1 MNKIN
6 IFIGYIILAFPI
18 FMITGSFLTNLFSVV
33 LSLYTLLNYKSLKN
47 LILSKNKFFL
57 IIFIFFLFI
66 FPYNSINFEN
76 SFLKFLFY
84 FRHVFMFFGIIIY
97 LMNNNLNN
105 KILDKIKKIYLII
118 LSIIIIDVIVEY
130 FTGSNIFGNK
140 ANYTGRISSFTNDE
154 LIIGYIF
161 CFLTLISYGFIVSK
175 IKNIYFIVFVFFAL
189 LISFIIGERSNF
201 IKLFLLLLL
210 FSSFH
215 NWRINKFSLVKLSK
229 IILIIFSLI
238 ILFFVI
244 TKNTLQANKFY
255 KIPINI
261 INGNEINFDIKENFY
276 KSKHAPHYLTAINIF
291 STYPIF
297 GIGINN
303 FKEESKKD
311 KYYDKELAFSEERS
325 SSHPHQLYFELLAEV
340 GLFGFIYFLIIF
352 IWSLQASIKIYF
364 MNNNPELLGHIM
376 LYLFFIF
383 PILPSG
389 SFFGTTYG
397 LPFWF
402 NFAILIY
409 LINKKFFKTNNKKI
423 TFKSIF

>member
-18 FMITGSFLTNLFSVV
+18 FMITGSFLINLFSVV
-33 LSLYTLLNYKSLKN
+33 LSLYALLNYKSLKN

-76 SFLKFLFY
+76 SILKFLFY

-105 KILDKIKKIYLII
+105 EILDKIKKIYLII
-118 LSIIIIDVIVEY
+118 LSIIIIDVIIEY

-175 IKNIYFIVFVFFAL
+175 IKNIYFIIFIFFAL

-201 IKLFLLLLL
+201 IKLFLLLFL

-215 NWRINKFSLVKLSK
+215 KWRINEFSFIKLSK

-238 ILFFVI
+238 LLFFVI
-244 TKNTLQANKFY
+244 TKNTSQANKLY

-276 KSKHAPHYLTAINIF
+276 KLKHAPHYLTAINIF

-311 KYYDKELAFSEERS
+311 KYYDKELTYSKERS

-352 IWSLQASIKIYF
+352 IWSLQASIKLYF
-364 MNNNPELLGHIM
+364 MSNNPELLGHIM
-376 LYLFFIF
+376 LYMFFIF

-409 LINKKFFKTNNKKI
+409 LINKKFLKLIIKK
-423 TFKSIF
+423 

>member
-18 FMITGSFLTNLFSVV
+18 LMITGSLLTNLFSIV
-33 LSLYTLLNYKSLKN
+33 LSLYALLNYKSLKN
-47 LILSKNKFFL
+47 LILSKNKFLL

-76 SFLKFLFY
+76 SIIKFFFY
-84 FRHVFMFFGIIIY
+84 FRQIFMFFGILIY
-97 LMNNNLNN
+97 LINNNFNN
-105 KILDKIKKIYLII
+105 KILDKIKKIYLVI
-118 LSIIIIDVIVEY
+118 LSIIIIDVIIEY

-161 CFLTLISYGFIVSK
+161 CFLILISYGLIDTK
-175 IKNIYFIVFVFFAL
+175 IKKFYFIIFIFFAL

-201 IKLFLLLLL
+201 IKLFLLLLI
-210 FSSFH
+210 FSTFH
-215 NWRINKFSLVKLSK
+215 NWRINEFSFVKLSK
-229 IILIIFSLI
+229 IFLTIFMLIS
-238 ILFFVI
+238 LFFVI
-244 TKNTLQANKFY
+244 TKNTPQANKLY
-255 KIPINI
+255 TIPINI
-261 INGNEINFDIKENFY
+261 LSGNEINFDIKENFY

-291 STYPIF
+291 SSYPIF
-297 GIGINN
+297 GIGIDN
-303 FKEESKKD
+303 FKEESRKD
-311 KYYDKELAFSEERS
+311 KYYDKELTFSEERS

-340 GLFGFIYFLIIF
+340 GLLGFIYFLTIF
-352 IWSLQASIKIYF
+352 IWSLQSSLKLYLK
-364 MNNNPELLGHIM
+364 NNNSELLGHIM
-376 LYLFFIF
+376 LYMFFIF

-402 NFAILIY
+402 NFAILVY
-409 LINKKFFKTNNKKI
+409 LVDKKFLMLAIKK
-423 TFKSIF
+423 SNSD

>member
-18 FMITGSFLTNLFSVV
+18 FMITGSFLINLFSVL
-33 LSLYTLLNYKSLKN
+33 LSLYALLNYKSLKN

-66 FPYNSINFEN
+66 FPYSSINFEN
-76 SFLKFLFY
+76 SILKFLFY

-118 LSIIIIDVIVEY
+118 LSIIIIDVIIEY

-175 IKNIYFIVFVFFAL
+175 IKNIYFIVFIFFAL

-311 KYYDKELAFSEERS
+311 KYYDKELTYSKERS

-364 MNNNPELLGHIM
+364 MSNNPELLGHIM

-409 LINKKFFKTNNKKI
+409 LINKKFLKFIIKK
-423 TFKSIF
+423 

>member
-18 FMITGSFLTNLFSVV
+18 FMITGSFLINLFSVL
-33 LSLYTLLNYKSLKN
+33 LSLYALLNYKSLKN

-76 SFLKFLFY
+76 SILKFLFY

-118 LSIIIIDVIVEY
+118 LSIIIIDVIIEY

-311 KYYDKELAFSEERS
+311 KYYDKELTFSEERS

-352 IWSLQASIKIYF
+352 IWSLQASIKVYF

-409 LINKKFFKTNNKKI
+409 LINKKFLKLVIKK
-423 TFKSIF
+423 

>member
-1 MNKIN
+1 M
-6 IFIGYIILAFPI
+6 
-18 FMITGSFLTNLFSVV
+18 
-33 LSLYTLLNYKSLKN
+33 
-47 LILSKNKFFL
+47 
-57 IIFIFFLFI
+57 
-66 FPYNSINFEN
+66 
-76 SFLKFLFY
+76 
-84 FRHVFMFFGIIIY
+84 
-97 LMNNNLNN
+97 
-105 KILDKIKKIYLII
+105 LII

-210 FSSFH
+210 LFPNSYYVSFTF
-215 NWRINKFSLVKLSK
+215 NSIK

-311 KYYDKELAFSEERS
+311 KYYDKELTFSEERS

-340 GLFGFIYFLIIF
+340 GLLGKTLLLDYF
-352 IWSLQASIKIYF
+352 
-364 MNNNPELLGHIM
+364 
-376 LYLFFIF
+376 YLV
-383 PILPSG
+383 
-389 SFFGTTYG
+389 
-397 LPFWF
+397 
-402 NFAILIY
+402 
-409 LINKKFFKTNNKKI
+409 I
-423 TFKSIF
+423 TG

>member
-1 MNKIN
+1 MNKVN
-6 IFIGYIILAFPI
+6 IFIGYIILAFPV
-18 FMITGSFLTNLFSVV
+18 FMITGSLLTNLFSIV
-33 LSLYTLLNYKSLKN
+33 LSLYALLNYKSLKN

-57 IIFIFFLFI
+57 IIFSFFLFI
-66 FPYNSINFEN
+66 FPYHSINFEN
-76 SFLKFLFY
+76 SILKFLFY
-84 FRHVFMFFGIIIY
+84 FRQVFMFFGIIIY

-105 KILDKIKKIYLII
+105 KILDKIKNIYLII
-118 LSIIIIDVIVEY
+118 LSIIIIDIIIEY

-140 ANYTGRISSFTNDE
+140 ATYTGRISSFTNDE

-161 CFLTLISYGFIVSK
+161 CFLTLFSYGLIVSK
-175 IKNIYFIVFVFFAL
+175 IKNIYFIIFVFFAL

-215 NWRINKFSLVKLSK
+215 NLRIKKFSLVKLSK

-244 TKNTLQANKFY
+244 TKNTSQANKLY
-255 KIPINI
+255 KTPINI
-261 INGNEINFDIKENFY
+261 LNSNEINLDIKENFY
-276 KSKHAPHYLTAINIF
+276 KSKHAAHYLTAINIF
-291 STYPIF
+291 SSNPLF
-297 GIGINN
+297 GIGIDN
-303 FKEESKKD
+303 FKEESRKD
-311 KYYDKELAFSEERS
+311 KYYNKKLTFSEERS

-352 IWSLQASIKIYF
+352 IWSLQASIKSYF
-364 MNNNPELLGHIM
+364 MSNNPELLGHIM
-376 LYLFFIF
+376 LYIFFIF

-409 LINKKFFKTNNKKI
+409 LINKEFLKLIIKK
-423 TFKSIF
+423 

>member
-6 IFIGYIILAFPI
+6 TFIGYIILAFPI
-18 FMITGSFLTNLFSVV
+18 FMITGSLLTNLFSIV
-33 LSLYTLLNYKSLKN
+33 LSLYALLNYKSLKN
-47 LILSKNKFFL
+47 LILSKNKFLL
-57 IIFIFFLFI
+57 IIFSFFLFI
-66 FPYNSINFEN
+66 FPYDSINFEN
-76 SFLKFLFY
+76 SILKFFFY
-84 FRHVFMFFGIIIY
+84 FRQVFMFFGILIY
-97 LMNNNLNN
+97 LINNNLNN
-105 KILDKIKKIYLII
+105 KILDKIKKIYLVI
-118 LSIIIIDVIVEY
+118 LSIIIIDVIIEY

-311 KYYDKELAFSEERS
+311 KYYDKELTFSEERS

-364 MNNNPELLGHIM
+364 MSNNPELLGHIM

>member
-6 IFIGYIILAFPI
+6 TFIGYIILAFPI
-18 FMITGSFLTNLFSVV
+18 FMITGSLLTNLFSIV
-33 LSLYTLLNYKSLKN
+33 LSLYALLNYKILKN
-47 LILSKNKFFL
+47 LILSNNKFLL
-57 IIFIFFLFI
+57 IIFSFFLFI

-76 SFLKFLFY
+76 SIIKFFFY
-84 FRHVFMFFGIIIY
+84 FRQVFMFFGILIY
-97 LMNNNLNN
+97 LINNNLNN
-105 KILDKIKKIYLII
+105 KILDKIKKVYLVI
-118 LSIIIIDVIVEY
+118 LSIIIIDVIIEY

-161 CFLTLISYGFIVSK
+161 CFLILISYGFIVTK
-175 IKNIYFIVFVFFAL
+175 IKNIYFIIFVFFAL

-201 IKLFLLLLL
+201 IKLFLLLLI

-215 NWRINKFSLVKLSK
+215 NWRINEFSFVKLSK
-229 IILIIFSLI
+229 IVLTIFMLISF
-238 ILFFVI
+238 FFVI
-244 TKNTLQANKFY
+244 TKNTPQANKLY
-255 KIPINI
+255 KIPTNI
-261 INGNEINFDIKENFY
+261 LSGNGINFDIKENFY

-291 STYPIF
+291 SSYPIF
-297 GIGINN
+297 GIGIDN
-303 FKEESKKD
+303 FKEESRKD
-311 KYYDKELAFSEERS
+311 KYYDKELTFSEERS

-340 GLFGFIYFLIIF
+340 GLLGFIYFLTIF
-352 IWSLQASIKIYF
+352 IWSLQASLKSYF
-364 MNNNPELLGHIM
+364 KSNNSELLGHIM
-376 LYLFFIF
+376 LFMFFIF

-409 LINKKFFKTNNKKI
+409 LSNKKFLMIAIKK
-423 TFKSIF
+423 SNSN